1 MAVPTRIYSEAIER
15 VLTSVPGLEI
25 IGSAATAREILDS
38 TPRLAPHVLLMDL
51 TAQLIPRL
59 EIAATVLRTQRGVS
73 VVGLL
78 PVLHARHAELLL
90 RSGILG
96 LVDRNADT
104 SELVHAIVEVAAGR
118 CYLSR
123 GYAGALRT
131 LYAAQG
137 AQSIVNARESLSVR
151 EEEVLRLVT
160 RGFASREMGDR
171 LFISSRTV
179 ENHLAELYRKLG
191 LHDSHQL
198 SCDAYRDEEA
208 EAPFGED

>member
-1 MAVPTRIYSEAIER
+1 VPIRIYSEAIER
-15 VLTSVPGLEI
+15 VLTSVPGIEI
-25 IGSAATAREILDS
+25 IGAVVATDEIPDWVR
-38 TPRLAPHVLLMDL
+38 RLAPDVLLMDL

-59 EIAATVLRTQRGVS
+59 EIAATVLKTQCGVS

-78 PVLHARHAELLL
+78 PVLHARHAELFR

-96 LVDRNADT
+96 LVARNADT

-123 GYAGALRT
+123 GYAGVLRT
-131 LYAAQG
+131 LFAGQG
-137 AQSIVNARESLSVR
+137 APSVVNARESLSVR

-160 RGFASREMGDR
+160 RGFTSRDMGDR
-171 LFISSRTV
+171 LFISPRTV
-179 ENHLAELYRKLG
+179 ENHLAELYRKLD
-191 LHDSHQL
+191 LHDSLQL

-208 EAPFGED
+208 EPPFGEE